1 MNTLI
6 ISRSDISEIIARV
19 GLNELMDQTIDAITD
34 ACCNPDAETDVRER
48 DGFHYNKPQNGLL
61 EWMPVL
67 RKGQQATIKI
77 IGYHPENP
85 AIFALPTIIG
95 SIGLYDVKTGAMLAL
110 ADGTLP
116 TALRTAAASAAASQV
131 LAMPDSKVLGIIGC
145 GAQAVTQCH
154 AILRCFPIREI
165 LIHDIDSKALTS
177 FHSRVNE
184 FCPTAIKIQTVA
196 ADQLVASANILCTCT
211 SIAIGAEPLFSD
223 PAAVLEGL
231 HINAVGSDFAGKF
244 ELPLALLQRAA
255 VFPDHRA
262 QCLKEGECQQLDPA
276 AVGSQLSELIRD
288 RDEYTHMQKKITV
301 FDSTGWAV
309 EDQIIMDLLLQHAEH
324 LDIGTQIPL
333 HSFASDP
340 LNPYQR

>member
-6 ISRSDISEIIARV
+6 ISRRDISEIIARV
-19 GLNELMDQTIDAITD
+19 GLNGLMDQTIDAIAD
-34 ACCNPDAETDVRER
+34 ACSNPDSETDVRER

-67 RKGQQATIKI
+67 RKGHQATIKI

-85 AIFALPTIIG
+85 TVFALPTIVG
-95 SIGLYDVKTGAMLAL
+95 SIGLYDVKTGVMLAL

-131 LAMPDSKVLGIIGC
+131 LAMPDSEVLGIIGC

-154 AILRCFPIREI
+154 AILRRFPIEEI
-165 LIHDIDSKALTS
+165 LIHDISPKALTS
-177 FHSRVNE
+177 FQSRVKK
-184 FCPTAIKIQTVA
+184 FCPAAIKIQAVE
-196 ADQLVASANILCTCT
+196 ADQLVANANILCTCT
-211 SIAIGAEPLFSD
+211 SIAIGAEPLFVD
-223 PAAVLEGL
+223 PPSVREGL

-262 QCLKEGECQQLDPA
+262 QCIKEGECQQLGPA
-276 AVGSQLSELIRD
+276 AVGPQLSELIRN
-288 RDEYTHMQKKITV
+288 RHEHTNMQKEITV

-309 EDQIIMDLLLQHAEH
+309 EDQIMMDLLLQHAKQ
-324 LDIGTQIPL
+324 LNVGTKI
-333 HSFASDP
+333 
-340 LNPYQR
+340 